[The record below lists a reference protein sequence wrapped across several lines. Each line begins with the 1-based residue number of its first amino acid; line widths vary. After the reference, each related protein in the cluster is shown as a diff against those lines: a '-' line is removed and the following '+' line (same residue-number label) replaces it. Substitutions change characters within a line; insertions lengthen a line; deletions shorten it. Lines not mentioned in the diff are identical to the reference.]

1 MVVVANNGG
10 PRDMKMTALVF
21 RFPATPEGRQLLKD
35 MLPGIRQGS
44 VPPGFDVERCDFD
57 DLAGE
62 LEDGY
67 ATYIDY
73 LEGRGLD
80 DLNDGEKADLAE
92 WKKKQAD
99 KRRQGGGGK

>member
-1 MVVVANNGG
+1 
-10 PRDMKMTALVF
+10 MTAPVF

-35 MLPGIRQGS
+35 TARKEGMYGVEPGLD
-44 VPPGFDVERCDFD
+44 FDTCDFD
-57 DLAGE
+57 ELAGE

-73 LEGRGLD
+73 LEGRELD

-92 WKKKQAD
+92 WKTKYPNGF
-99 KRRQGGGGK
+99 RQERERGGK